1 MTAEELLPIFREQF
15 PEYSALSDDYVLG
28 YLNKALLIHAICPMA
43 TVYLSAHLIAIDQD
57 SGIGSVDGPKFPV
70 DSGGAAREVVSERGK
85 NINTTFKSMAKK
97 ESDTFYTAT
106 PYGRMYITLRD
117 ACPGQGFSVRVF

>member
-1 MTAEELLPIFREQF
+1 MTAEELLPIFRSEF
-15 PEYSALSDDYVLG
+15 PEYDSLSDDFVIG
-28 YLNKALLIHAICPMA
+28 YLEKAMLIHAICPMA
-43 TVYLSAHLIAIDQD
+43 TVYLAGHFIAVDQD
-57 SGIGSVDGPKFPV
+57 SGIGSVEGPKYPV

-97 ESDTFYTAT
+97 ESDTFYTST
-106 PYGRMYITLRD
+106 PYGRMYLVLRN